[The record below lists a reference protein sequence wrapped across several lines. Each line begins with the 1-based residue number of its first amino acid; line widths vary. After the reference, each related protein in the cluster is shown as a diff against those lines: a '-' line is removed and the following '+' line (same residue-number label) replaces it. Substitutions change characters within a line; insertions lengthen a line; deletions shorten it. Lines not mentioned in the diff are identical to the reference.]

1 VLAKISLSSG
11 EAVEVRVENVHEI
24 REALDR
30 GARWLAFRD
39 ESGEN
44 VILNPAHIV
53 SVREAQSGG
62 LDH

>member
-11 EAVEVRVENVHEI
+11 EAVEVRVETVDEI
-24 REALDR
+24 REALER
-30 GARWLAFRD
+30 GAKWLAFRD
-39 ESGEN
+39 GTGESI
-44 VILNPAHIV
+44 ILNTTHIV